1 MFFNKFPNIEY
12 DFEGKGETNTI
23 KNIFRSVRA
32 LPTFLDEF
40 TGYSFYNVINGER
53 PDIVSQRLYDKSDF
67 YWTFFVINDFLHD
80 GYRAWPMS
88 QEDLLE
94 YFDTHYKGTVITTN
108 PTIVPDPDGLDTITN
123 SIAGKFDIGS
133 IVHGS
138 VSGAKGKITKK
149 NIDMNQL
156 VIQEITE
163 GTAGIHP
170 ITGANVSS
178 IVGGPFQAT
187 EDLIQQQPSSHQVQI
202 DKVFDYLDAPYQ
214 YFKTGDDLRKP
225 VTNKTFIDSPESVD
239 ENQLSFISNRLY
251 ETEKNDT
258 RSLIRYVQP
267 DAIGQFVNEFNK
279 LINE

>member
-88 QEDLLE
+88 QEDLIE

-108 PTIVPDPDGLDTITN
+108 PTIVPDSDGLDTITN
-123 SIAGKFDIGS
+123 SIAGKFDLGS
-133 IVHGS
+133 IVHGGT
-138 VSGAKGKITKK
+138 SGAKGTIVKK

-156 VIQEITE
+156 VIQDITE
-163 GTAGIHP
+163 GTSGIHP
-170 ITGANVSS
+170 ITGASDS
-178 IVGGPFQAT
+178 DFSGGPFQPT
-187 EDLIQQQPSSHQVQI
+187 EALIQQQPSSHQVKI

-214 YFKTGDDLRKP
+214 YFKTGDELRKP

-251 ETEKNDT
+251 EIEKNDT

-267 DAIGQFVNEFNK
+267 EAIGQFVTEFNK

>member
-40 TGYSFYNVINGER
+40 TGYGFYNVINGER
-53 PDIVSQRLYDKSDF
+53 PDIVSLRLYNSSDF

-88 QEDLLE
+88 QEDLEE
-94 YFDTHYKGTVITTN
+94 YFETHYSGKVITTN
-108 PTIVPDPDGLDTITN
+108 PTVDPHPDGLDGFVN
-123 SIAGKFDIGS
+123 SLAGKFDLGS
-133 IVHGS
+133 IVHGGT
-138 VSGAKGKITKK
+138 SGAKGTIVKK

-156 VIQEITE
+156 VIQDITE
-163 GTAGIHP
+163 GTAGVDP
-170 ITGANVSS
+170 ITGASNNNIS
-178 IVGGPFQAT
+178 GGPFQPT
-187 EDLIQQQPSSHQVQI
+187 EQLIQQQPSSHQVKI
-202 DKVFDYLDAPYQ
+202 DKVFNYIDAPYQ
-214 YFKTGDDLRKP
+214 YFKTGDESRKP

-251 ETEKNDT
+251 ETEKNDQRT
-258 RSLIRYVQP
+258 FIRYVMP
-267 DAIGQFVNEFNK
+267 EAMGDFVKEFND